1 MSNFI
6 KSPIHY
12 MGCKYDLL
20 GSMIEQFPKKEEVSV
35 FYDIFGGSG
44 TVSLNVPYD
53 KIVYNEL
60 NGNMVNL
67 LKMIK
72 EENPQDIINHIQKR
86 IKEFGL
92 NEEGTDTRQNIS
104 EIEELR
110 NYYNDKYVKFREF
123 YNKSEEKDIKDLY
136 TLSFY
141 SFCNLMR
148 FNSKNE
154 FNMPF
159 GNRCFIKEDADRLIE
174 AHNRF
179 LEKEITL
186 LQGDAFELLHSL
198 GEDKKSFAYMDPP
211 YQSSTAIYNESRAF
225 GGWGIEDDERLFK
238 ELDRLTSLGIK
249 WAYSNVLEIKGR
261 TNNHIEEWANRNN
274 YIIIDFEHKE
284 YSSLGKGNANAREVL
299 IINYE
304 QRVKKYSIFDFLEE

>member
-1 MSNFI
+1 MPRFI

-12 MGCKYDLL
+12 MGGKYDLL
-20 GSMIEQFPKKEEVSV
+20 PSMIEQFPKKEEVSV

-53 KIVYNEL
+53 NVVYNEL
-60 NGNMVNL
+60 NDNMVNL

-72 EENPQDIINHIQKR
+72 EENPQDIIEHIQKR
-86 IKEFGL
+86 IKEFEL
-92 NEEGTDTRQNIS
+92 NEEGTDIRQNY
-104 EIEELR
+104 EGVEEDR
-110 NYYNDKYVKFREF
+110 KKYNEKYLNFRRF

-159 GNRCFIKEDADRLIE
+159 GNRCFIQEDAERLIL
-174 AHNRF
+174 AHNKF
-179 LEKEITL
+179 LEKNIEL
-186 LQGDAFELLHSL
+186 HQGDAFELFKTL
-198 GEDKKSFAYMDPP
+198 GNDKNIFCYIDVP
-211 YQSSTAIYNESRAF
+211 YTNSTAIYNESRAF
-225 GGWGIEDDERLFK
+225 GGWTIEDDEHVFK

-249 WAYSNVLEIKGR
+249 WAYSNVLAIKGR
-261 TNNHIEEWANRNN
+261 TNDHIEAWAKRNN
-274 YIIIDFEHKE
+274 YTIIEFDYKE

-304 QRVKKYSIFDFLEE
+304 QRAKKYSIFDFMD

>member
-1 MSNFI
+1 MAYI

-12 MGCKYDLL
+12 MGNKYDLL
-20 GSMIEQFPKKEEVSV
+20 PSMIEQFPKKEEVSV

-53 KIVYNEL
+53 NVVYNEL

-72 EENPQDIINHIQKR
+72 EEKPEDIIAHIKKR
-86 IKEFGL
+86 IEEFDL
-92 NEEGTDTRQNIS
+92 NSEGTDTRQNITDN
-104 EIEELR
+104 EEKR
-110 NYYNDKYVKFREF
+110 KYYNDRYLAFRKF
-123 YNKSEEKDIKDLY
+123 YNESEKDIKDLY
-136 TLSFY
+136 ALSFW

-154 FNMPF
+154 FNMPY
-159 GNRCFIKEDADRLIE
+159 GNRCFIEDDALNLIQ
-174 AHNRF
+174 AHNVF
-179 LEKEITL
+179 LKKNITL
-186 LQGDAFELLHSL
+186 LEGDAFELFKTL
-198 GEDKKSFAYMDPP
+198 GEDRKIFCYIDVP
-211 YQSSTAIYNESRAF
+211 YVNSTAIYNENRAF
-225 GGWGIEDDERLFK
+225 GGWGIEEDEKVFA

-249 WAYSNVLEIKGR
+249 WAYSNVLEIKGKQ
-261 TNNHIEEWANRNN
+261 NNHIKDWAERNN
-274 YIIIDFEHKE
+274 YTIIDFEHKE

-304 QRVKKYSIFDFLEE
+304 QRAKKYSIFDFMED

>member
-1 MSNFI
+1 MSRFV

-12 MGCKYDLL
+12 MGNKHDLL
-20 GSMIEQFPKKEEVSV
+20 PSMLEQFPKKEEVSV

-53 KIVYNEL
+53 NVVYNEL
-60 NGNMVNL
+60 NDNMVNL

-72 EENPQDIINHIQKR
+72 EENPKDIIEHIQRR

-92 NEEGTDTRQNIS
+92 NEEGTDIRQNY
-104 EIEELR
+104 EGVEEDR
-110 NYYNDKYVKFREF
+110 KHYNDKYIAFRKF
-123 YNKSEEKDIKDLY
+123 YNESAEKDIKDLY

-159 GNRCFIKEDADRLIE
+159 GNRCFIQEDAQRLIE
-174 AHNRF
+174 AHNVF
-179 LEKEITL
+179 LKKNITL
-186 LQGDAFELLHSL
+186 LQGDAFELFKTL
-198 GEDKKSFAYMDPP
+198 GDDKNIFCYIDCP
-211 YQSSTAIYNESRAF
+211 YTSSTAIYNESRAF
-225 GGWGIEDDERLFK
+225 GGWTVEDDERTFK
-238 ELDRLTSLGIK
+238 ELDRLTSLGVK
-249 WAYSNVLEIKGR
+249 WAYSNVLAIKGKS
-261 TNNHIEEWANRNN
+261 NNHIEEWAKRNS
-274 YIIIDFEHKE
+274 YTIIEFDYKE

-304 QRVKKYSIFDFLEE
+304 QRAKKFSIFDFMD